1 MIPLGHVCLTSDLTG
16 RCPAVPKTLRRH
28 NRVEAWVRQN
38 PEANETALDIEELG
52 RLGRGGG
59 PCPFYTARALADT
72 AELVFMPYNYLARP

>member
-1 MIPLGHVCLTSDLTG
+1 MRLTSLANALQCACNQFLDW
-16 RCPAVPKTLRRH
+16 RRH
-28 NRVEAWVRQN
+28 NRVEGWVRQN
-38 PEANETALDIEELG
+38 PDANGTALDIEDLG